1 MTDDALQ
8 TGGGQSPPLRVDFV
22 DWGICLGRRTILSG
36 INLSLIGPGVT
47 VLMGPAGTGKSTLLK
62 TLAGQ
67 RSAHAQ
73 TEGQILLHGMP
84 LEMAGV
90 PPSLAQQ
97 HPRELDLSVIDIL
110 IAAQRNDSAP
120 LAPAQMRQNAIEALQ
135 ACHQHALLP
144 HLSTRL
150 FDLPRQLMRCAQI
163 MRAALSGSPVL
174 LIDEPTA
181 DLDSAQSAD
190 VLALIRHLAT
200 TRLCVVVLHH
210 QQQARE
216 LADHVVLLAGGR
228 VQVAAP
234 ADAFFANADGH
245 PVLAQ
250 FLRTGSCHVPS
261 PDSRPE
267 ELEPPH
273 HGPAEDVPGTE
284 GNMPAGDLPPA
295 KDTALHAATP
305 AQLPVPAHVISA
317 DGNPYQ
323 SPGLIQ
329 PQLPAGVVPAS
340 RGPNGFHWLVPG
352 KLAGCPMPGAM
363 LPLEHDLALLRN
375 VGVTVLINMTERPMT
390 QAAIPAAGIRTLHM
404 GVEDRNAPPLMWM
417 KMLLVRIERLIN
429 QGEVVA
435 VHCLAGLGRTGTVLG
450 SWLVREGL
458 TAEEALRRLR
468 AIEPGFVQ
476 SAVQEQLLH
485 ELESN
490 LLIRAPE
497 L

>member
-1 MTDDALQ
+1 MTEDAWCSR
-8 TGGGQSPPLRVDFV
+8 GGQACPLPVEFV
-22 DWGICLGRRTILSG
+22 DWGIQLGQRTILTG
-36 INLSLIGPGVT
+36 IDLRIQGPGVT
-47 VLMGPAGTGKSTLLK
+47 VLMGPGGTGKSTLLK

-67 RSAHAQ
+67 RSVHAAS
-73 TEGQILLHGMP
+73 TGQITLGGQP
-84 LEMAGV
+84 LEAAMPA
-90 PPSLAQQ
+90 PALAQQ
-97 HPRELDLSVIDIL
+97 HPRDLELCVSDLLV
-110 IAAQRNDSAP
+110 AAQRDGRAP
-120 LAPAQMRQNAIEALQ
+120 LAPAQMRDNVLAALHE
-135 ACHQHALLP
+135 HQQQDLLP

-150 FDLPRQLMRCAQI
+150 FDLPRGLMRRAQI
-163 MRAALSGSPVL
+163 LRAALSGSSVL

-181 DLDSAQSAD
+181 DLDAASSAA
-190 VLALIRHLAT
+190 VLDLIGRLAANRT
-200 TRLCVVVLHH
+200 CVVALHH

-234 ADAFFANADGH
+234 AALFFANPDNH

-261 PDSRPE
+261 PDCHPE
-267 ELEPPH
+267 DLEDPAGARAAVPALPANPAGPPAD
-273 HGPAEDVPGTE
+273 GPADQPVDQPAAAPAQAAPPLPHVIPADSVIHRPGLIH
-284 GNMPAGDLPPA
+284 DLPPG
-295 KDTALHAATP
+295 
-305 AQLPVPAHVISA
+305 VP
-317 DGNPYQ
+317 
-323 SPGLIQ
+323 PG
-329 PQLPAGVVPAS
+329 S
-340 RGPNGFHWLVPG
+340 RGPNGFYWLVPG

-363 LPLEHDLALLRN
+363 LPLEHDLILLRN

-390 QAAIPAAGIRTLHM
+390 QAAIPAAGLRTLHM
-404 GVEDRNAPPLMWM
+404 GVEDRHAPPLMWM

-476 SAVQEQLLH
+476 SHVQEQLLH

-490 LLIRAPE
+490 LLIRAPD